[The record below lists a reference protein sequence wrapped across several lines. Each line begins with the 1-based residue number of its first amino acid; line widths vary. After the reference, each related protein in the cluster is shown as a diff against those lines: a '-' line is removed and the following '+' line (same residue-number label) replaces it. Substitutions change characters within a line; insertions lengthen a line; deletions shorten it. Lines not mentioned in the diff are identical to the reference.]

1 MSVSTPFCRACCRPL
16 SRARARTT
24 AVRTPR
30 FRSFNSHISNS
41 KDAAEHTSALE
52 DVSTLADK
60 IEGSEIRPPRLP
72 RHEKA
77 HHSNHGDLL
86 ESLFEQSIAP
96 PETSPKLPPRNPSIL
111 RPYKNIAALKAIMAG
126 ENRAA
131 ESWNFFAQNFGQ
143 FDSASG
149 QLSFL
154 PTYLHSLSLALLK
167 QVLRAKNKDPRS
179 QDLPTITDIS
189 RLYLQLGV
197 LRGDDW
203 TNMILGLVRNILE
216 IRKGGNAGQEEE
228 KRLFE
233 DLLGAWN
240 VGCRRRG
247 SLSVDDSLD
256 WSKLP
261 PTTAKHIIET
271 KRRRGLL
278 PCYSLLTPT
287 FRTAH
292 LSQIPVITVAT
303 LALLTQNCPLDQ
315 ELLSDAE
322 PFLKLLYTN
331 VAIIGRD
338 VSRIDANPGSDL
350 QIVAGFASQQLPE
363 LEKKTEASYHVTAA
377 KRHSPVARVRNDY
390 FMKAIK
396 NAARAQDFAKLD
408 LLWQDAMQF
417 PVSREIPTADTLIKH
432 PTDYETLNSELCDYF
447 ILLYMKLRRSDRAI
461 DVWNHMVKTGITPT
475 SSTWSAMINGC
486 RMSRDVISL
495 EAIWRKMEL
504 SGMKPDLACWNAR
517 ISGLIDCGRIDAGLN
532 ALDEMGKRWI
542 ISSQKAKSNAKL
554 HKNHTVD
561 AVPEAPKPTVETI
574 NLAIAGL
581 LRKGKHDIAQ
591 RVLGW
596 AGKFGIKPD
605 IVTYNTLLRPLIR
618 QGRPEEARELLEQMQ
633 RAGFQADAV
642 TFTTIMDEV
651 LGSCDPSNS
660 EEQME
665 TIDTLFS
672 QMAAVG
678 IKASLHTYG
687 KLVYHLL
694 HNSERGSEQCLVT
707 VNAVLERMAKEGL
720 RPSTHIYTMMVEHYF
735 AQDPPNLDAVKTIIE
750 RMNLEIGTT
759 DQIFWDRVIE
769 GYARTGETA
778 AAMRVLGK
786 INSRDNA
793 AGWYTL
799 RTLLAALVDDEQWEL
814 ARTLVRN
821 TKADHG
827 GPLDADER
835 GKEGQH
841 HFWELAMHLQLV
853 EGD

>member
-1 MSVSTPFCRACCRPL
+1 
-16 SRARARTT
+16 
-24 AVRTPR
+24 
-30 FRSFNSHISNS
+30 
-41 KDAAEHTSALE
+41 
-52 DVSTLADK
+52 
-60 IEGSEIRPPRLP
+60 
-72 RHEKA
+72 
-77 HHSNHGDLL
+77 
-86 ESLFEQSIAP
+86 
-96 PETSPKLPPRNPSIL
+96 
-111 RPYKNIAALKAIMAG
+111 MAG
-126 ENRAA
+126 GNRAA
-131 ESWNFFAQNFGQ
+131 QSWNFFAQNFAQ
-143 FDSASG
+143 FDSSSG

-154 PTYLHSLSLALLK
+154 PTFLHSLSSALLR
-167 QVLRAKNKDPRS
+167 QVLRAKNQHPRS
-179 QDLPTITDIS
+179 QKLPTITEIS
-189 RLYLQLGV
+189 GLYLQLGV
-197 LRGDDW
+197 LQGDEW
-203 TNMILGLVRNILE
+203 TNMILGLVKNILE
-216 IRKGGNAGQEEE
+216 FRNSGNSDAEEE
-228 KRLFE
+228 LRLFE

-240 VGCRRRG
+240 VGCRRQG
-247 SLSVDDSLD
+247 SLSAEDSLD
-256 WSKLP
+256 WSNLP

-292 LSQIPVITVAT
+292 LSQIPVVTVAT
-303 LALLTQNCPLDQ
+303 LVLLTQNCPLDQ
-315 ELLSDAE
+315 EVLSAAE
-322 PFLKLLYTN
+322 PFLKLLKTN
-331 VAIIGRD
+331 VAIIGQD
-338 VSRIDANPGSDL
+338 ISRIDSIPGSDL
-350 QIVAGFASQQLPE
+350 QIVIEFALQQLPE
-363 LEKKTEASYHVTAA
+363 FERNTEEAPSHVAAA
-377 KRHSPVARVRNDY
+377 KRHSSVARVRNDY
-390 FMKAIK
+390 FMKATK
-396 NAARAQDFAKLD
+396 NAARAQDFAQLD
-408 LLWQDAMQF
+408 RLWHDAMQF
-417 PVSREIPTADTLIKH
+417 PISREIPTADTHIKH
-432 PTDYETLNSELCDYF
+432 PTLNVEICDYF
-447 ILLYMKLRRSDRAI
+447 ILLYMKLRRPDRAI
-461 DVWNHMVKTGITPT
+461 DVWNHMVKVGITPT
-475 SSTWSAMINGC
+475 SSTWSSMINGC
-486 RMSRDVISL
+486 RISRDVISL
-495 EAIWRKMEL
+495 EAIWKKMEL

-517 ISGLIDCGRIDAGLN
+517 VSGLIDCGRVDAGLN
-532 ALDEMGKRWI
+532 ALDEMGKKWI
-542 ISSQKAKSNAKL
+542 VSSQKAKGNAS
-554 HKNHTVD
+554 HTPD
-561 AVPEAPKPTVETI
+561 AIPKTPKPTVETI
-574 NLAIAGL
+574 NLVIAGL

-618 QGRPEEARELLEQMQ
+618 QGQPEEARELLEQMQ

-651 LGSCDPSNS
+651 LGSCDPSNPD
-660 EEQME
+660 EQME

-687 KLVYHLL
+687 KLVYNLL

-707 VNAVLERMAKEGL
+707 VNAVLERMAKDGL

-735 AQDPPNLDAVKTIIE
+735 TQDPPNLDAVKTLIE
-750 RMNLEIGTT
+750 RMNLEIGTS

-821 TKADHG
+821 TKADQG
-827 GPLDADER
+827 GPLDANER

-841 HFWELAMHLQLV
+841 RFWELAVHLQLV